1 MDRENHLMKEL
12 RITITNEQAML
23 VEGLADKIEAGKKA
37 GIELVVEIAR
47 QRLEGGHYDLTSIA
61 APKLYP
67 SVPDSAQTQ
76 TTPPVSSRW
85 LDKEETAAS
94 SGPPDVPAN
103 LLHPLSATGESV
115 DCEGRRIPAPPPW
128 EDPLP
133 KIHSRF
139 PIYNPT
145 GLNQERYDQL
155 SETDKMC
162 LSCAAFYF
170 DVAEQGVRIR
180 ADVPCQQR
188 DHNSGAWMDIQP
200 ARIADW
206 ENQLLLWFLGDGP
219 ELFQKFRFPEQC
231 DKHSDITSNS

>member
-67 SVPDSAQTQ
+67 SVPDSAETQ

-94 SGPPDVPAN
+94 SGPSGCARQSSASIIRHRRVRRLRGTKDPGPASLGGSTTRDSFPHSHLQSN
-103 LLHPLSATGESV
+103 RT
-115 DCEGRRIPAPPPW
+115 
-128 EDPLP
+128 DPG
-133 KIHSRF
+133 
-139 PIYNPT
+139 T
-145 GLNQERYDQL
+145 
-155 SETDKMC
+155 
-162 LSCAAFYF
+162 
-170 DVAEQGVRIR
+170 V
-180 ADVPCQQR
+180 
-188 DHNSGAWMDIQP
+188 
-200 ARIADW
+200 
-206 ENQLLLWFLGDGP
+206 
-219 ELFQKFRFPEQC
+219 
-231 DKHSDITSNS
+231 